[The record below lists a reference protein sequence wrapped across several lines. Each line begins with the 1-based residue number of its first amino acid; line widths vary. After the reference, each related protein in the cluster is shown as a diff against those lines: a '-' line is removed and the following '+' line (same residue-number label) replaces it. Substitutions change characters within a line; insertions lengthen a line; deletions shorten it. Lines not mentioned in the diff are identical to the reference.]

1 MAEAVRLV
9 IWDLD
14 ETFWKGTVTEGGIT
28 EYVQAHHDVVIALAR
43 RGIVS
48 SICSKNDHEPI
59 LRILQEKGIAD
70 YFVFPS
76 INWETKGPRLASL
89 IETIQL
95 RPATVMFIDDNP
107 GNRGEAARFVP
118 DLQIE
123 DEHFIARL
131 LDDPR
136 FKGKDDEGLSRLAQY
151 KLLEQRKQDERCASG
166 DNEEFLRS
174 CDIRVHIEYD
184 VLPHIDRVIE
194 LINRTNQLNFTKLR
208 LTEDAEQARE
218 QLTRFFTSH
227 WHQSGLVRVAD
238 KYGDYGFVGFFMV
251 RNGLIDVE
259 GARLT
264 PILLH
269 YCFSCR
275 TLGMQIETWL
285 YRYLKQPRLTV
296 KGDVLTDIFTDRDID
311 WIRLVS
317 SMDECTAPIPRLAPE
332 IRLHGGC
339 DITSV
344 GHYLNAS
351 SDSMVVTGN
360 FHAGVGFVRLNGAS
374 LLLSACDRRNALFRE
389 EAAALRIPYEM
400 MVSNYFDDAR
410 AGTAFVFGGQYDCYG
425 PGRWRHHRYRH
436 KKHGWEIRIE
446 PEVLKIPD
454 LTLASPE
461 LIAQRAE
468 EAAATP
474 EKKADAG
481 AMAAHVRM
489 HYESIDPPSDADLK
503 RSMEEIFARL
513 PVGSKLVVML
523 DHNQMRMANGSL
535 QDQPWVDHYN
545 MMIRS
550 IAAPYPFVA
559 VVCYSEFI
567 RSEDEIRS
575 GGNHYDRAVYK
586 RMSEAILGALQEL
599 PTKDIHVRS
608 PSAPA
613 SPSKPLT
620 AIETGSGRMPGPWP
634 DVSTI
639 IAAKTNP
646 CVLGHVVVDRPEL
659 RIEHFRNRA
668 KTSSVVFTFGDRAY
682 RDPGG
687 QGFVTERLLKNGMDV
702 VAIETSSD
710 AGGRN
715 LLDHDIAEIE
725 RWLSW
730 TSTPYRLR
738 LGYGSGRDACA
749 AIRFSNILRLH
760 RVVALTPPFRSE
772 LPGERSG
779 KDDPPLLPHCGGIF
793 PTPGEA
799 GFVEIARH
807 VPNQCDYMV
816 IFDPKGCDVEYIRRL
831 QHVVT
836 PERLK
841 LMAVPYAGQY
851 LLDLGILAELALIAL
866 SEGRFTTIAEA
877 RRQVTARSTVHL
889 FRLAEHCLSR
899 GHLRWALA
907 INRRM
912 ATSTDSRE
920 CQLQASEILR
930 RLGRFDEAIAALDGL
945 LGEPDPIIHANI

>member
-43 RGIVS
+43 RGIMS
-48 SICSKNDHEPI
+48 SICSKNDREPI
-59 LRILQEKGIAD
+59 LKILQEKGIAD

-76 INWETKGPRLASL
+76 INWEAKGPRLASL

-136 FKGKDDEGLSRLAQY
+136 FKGKGDEGLSRLAQY
-151 KLLEQRKQDERCASG
+151 KLLEQRKRDEQCASG

-208 LTEDAEQARE
+208 LTEDTEQARE
-218 QLTRFFTSH
+218 QLIRFFTSH

-285 YRYLKQPRLTV
+285 YRYLKRPRLTV
-296 KGDVLTDIFTDRDID
+296 VGDVLTDIFNDRDID

-317 SMDECTAPIPRLAPE
+317 SMDESAVPTPRLAPE

-400 MVSNYFDDAR
+400 MVSYYFDDAP
-410 AGTAFVFGGQYDCYG
+410 AGAAFVFGGQYDCYG
-425 PGRWRHHRYRH
+425 PGRWKHHRYRH
-436 KKHGWEIRIE
+436 KKHGWEIRVE

-454 LTLASPE
+454 LTLASME

-503 RSMEEIFARL
+503 QSMEEIFTRL

-535 QDQPWVDHYN
+535 QDQPWVDYYN

-550 IAAPYPFVA
+550 IAAAHPFVA

-567 RSEDEIRS
+567 RNEDEIRI
-575 GGNHYDRAVYK
+575 GGNHYDRTVYK
-586 RMSEAILGALQEL
+586 RMSEAILGALREV
-599 PTKDIHVRS
+599 PAKGIGARYVRG
-608 PSAPA
+608 PSALPA
-613 SPSKPLT
+613 SLSKPHA
-620 AIETGSGRMPGPWP
+620 AIETGSGQVPELWR
-634 DVSTI
+634 DVSAI
-639 IAAKTNP
+639 IAVKT
-646 CVLGHVVVDRPEL
+646 
-659 RIEHFRNRA
+659 
-668 KTSSVVFTFGDRAY
+668 
-682 RDPGG
+682 
-687 QGFVTERLLKNGMDV
+687 M
-702 VAIETSSD
+702 
-710 AGGRN
+710 
-715 LLDHDIAEIE
+715 
-725 RWLSW
+725 
-730 TSTPYRLR
+730 
-738 LGYGSGRDACA
+738 
-749 AIRFSNILRLH
+749 
-760 RVVALTPPFRSE
+760 
-772 LPGERSG
+772 
-779 KDDPPLLPHCGGIF
+779 
-793 PTPGEA
+793 
-799 GFVEIARH
+799 
-807 VPNQCDYMV
+807 
-816 IFDPKGCDVEYIRRL
+816 
-831 QHVVT
+831 
-836 PERLK
+836 
-841 LMAVPYAGQY
+841 
-851 LLDLGILAELALIAL
+851 LIA
-866 SEGRFTTIAEA
+866 AEK
-877 RRQVTARSTVHL
+877 
-889 FRLAEHCLSR
+889 
-899 GHLRWALA
+899 
-907 INRRM
+907 
-912 ATSTDSRE
+912 
-920 CQLQASEILR
+920 
-930 RLGRFDEAIAALDGL
+930 
-945 LGEPDPIIHANI
+945 